1 MNLEMFIATK
11 YFSLI
16 EAFKTGKERIRQK
29 EWPIITFKHCISY

>member
-16 EAFKTGKERIRQK
+16 EDFKTGKLRRRQMG
-29 EWPIITFKHCISY
+29 WPVIIFKHCISY